1 MISPVPALSQVS
13 SSLQPTSTPMIKR
26 KKNLWIKYIKDE
38 MKEAFT
44 REEMA
49 EGGTTERTTLYKG
62 RRITTKALDHV
73 KLKIILKNAREKFP
87 EKRKM

>member
-1 MISPVPALSQVS
+1 
-13 SSLQPTSTPMIKR
+13 
-26 KKNLWIKYIKDE
+26 

-49 EGGTTERTTLYKG
+49 EGGTTEQTTLYKG